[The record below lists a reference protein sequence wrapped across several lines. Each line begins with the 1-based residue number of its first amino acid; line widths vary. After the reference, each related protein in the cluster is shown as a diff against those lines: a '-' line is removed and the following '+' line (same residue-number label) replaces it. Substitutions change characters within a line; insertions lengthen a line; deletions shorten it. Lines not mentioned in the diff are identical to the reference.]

1 MRHARHRI
9 LRGVVMTTKIEWA
22 DATINP
28 VMGCSHCSPG
38 CDNCYAE
45 RFAARLARNP
55 KTAEKYK
62 GVVDENGK
70 WTGTVNLHMDGCLHA
85 ATVTRKP
92 KRFFIGSMT
101 DIFHENIPDE
111 EIRNLFL
118 AMIIVPNDLPT
129 YMVLTKRPHRAKAV
143 LGDMLVACP
152 ELHRV
157 WLGVTVCNQ
166 AEADEKIPVLLQ
178 TPAAVRFVSVEPCLG
193 PVDLGHLSWTDI
205 IGSTAEKNA
214 LTGKT
219 WIQGNCGES
228 SQTLQGNRLGWVIC
242 GGETGPGARP
252 MHPDWVRSL
261 RDQCQGAGVPFFFK
275 GWGEWA
281 PIGWV
286 HADSKFDLPHIVI
299 SQDGRVVQSRK
310 DLAPSHNSELRRVG
324 KRRAGRLLDGR
335 TWDKFPEESC

>member
-1 MRHARHRI
+1 MPRSRNWI
-9 LRGVVMTTKIEWA
+9 
-22 DATINP
+22 
-28 VMGCSHCSPG
+28 
-38 CDNCYAE
+38 
-45 RFAARLARNP
+45 AARLARNP

-166 AEADEKIPVLLQ
+166 AEADAKIPLLLQ

-193 PVDLGHLSWTDI
+193 PVDLRGKLCHWTCPDGSGSWF
-205 IGSTAEKNA
+205 SPVP
-214 LTGKT
+214 GKVHH
-219 WIQGNCGES
+219 
-228 SQTLQGNRLGWVIC
+228 RLLDWVIC

-252 MHPDWVRSL
+252 MHPDWVRDL
-261 RDQCQGAGVPFFFK
+261 RDQCQGARVQFFFK
-275 GWGEWA
+275 GWGEWVPCSQCA
-281 PIGWV
+281 DDDPYIERLSRSTPYTEIG
-286 HADSKFDLPHIVI
+286 DDGITDTDTGEGVI
-299 SQDGRVVQSRK
+299 CRNGVNTEQIFRI
-310 DLAPSHNSELRRVG
+310 G
-324 KRRAGRLLDGR
+324 KRRVGRLLDGR
-335 TWDKFPEESC
+335 TWDEFPEGELC

>member
-28 VMGCSHCSPG
+28 VVGCSHCSPG
-38 CDNCYAE
+38 CDHCYAE
-45 RFAARLARNP
+45 RFAARMAKNPNP
-55 KTAEKYK
+55 KISGKYA
-62 GVVDENGK
+62 GVVDEKGK
-70 WTGTVNLHMDGCLHA
+70 WTGRVNLHMDGCLYA

-111 EIRNLFL
+111 EIRSLFL
-118 AMIIVPNDLPT
+118 SMTIVPNDLPT

-178 TPAAVRFVSVEPCLG
+178 TPAAARFVSVEPMLEA
-193 PVDLGHLSWTDI
+193 VDLRGKLCHWTCPDGSGSWF
-205 IGSTAEKNA
+205 SPVP
-214 LTGKT
+214 GKVHH
-219 WIQGNCGES
+219 
-228 SQTLQGNRLGWVIC
+228 RLLDWVIC

-252 MHPDWVRSL
+252 MHPDWVRGL
-261 RDQCQGAGVPFFFK
+261 RDQCQGARVPFFFK
-275 GWGEWA
+275 SWGEWA
-281 PIGWV
+281 PNCLCG
-286 HADSKFDLPHIVI
+286 AKRPHPIIQRPTPGHV
-299 SQDGRVVQSRK
+299 GCMFK
-310 DLAPSHNSELRRVG
+310 CG
-324 KRRAGRLLDGR
+324 KRRAGRLLDGVEHNE
-335 TWDKFPEESC
+335 FPEATV